1 MNVVVAVVAGW
12 LGLNGLI
19 LVGAGIVAWLRRHE
33 PDRMDVHDL

>member
-19 LVGAGIVAWLRRHE
+19 LAWAGVVVWLRRHE
-33 PDRMDVHDL
+33 PDRIDVHDL